1 MVIGDWWGGDCG
13 ADGIGE
19 IDGGILQRNL
29 FQFLGKTCWRIKLR
43 EGIVGGIV
51 VGGVVCG
58 VWAGIDGVVVEYCW
72 ADGIRRSVGEIS
84 LCLLCEFLNKFG
96 CLEVDVLEFI
106 GGFFIVVGVIGGH
119 WRRIGGFVGDN
130 C

>member
-19 IDGGILQRNL
+19 IDDGTLQQNL
-29 FQFLGKTCWRIKLR
+29 FQFLGKTCWRMRWR

-58 VWAGIDGVVVEYCW
+58 VWAWIDGVVV
-72 ADGIRRSVGEIS
+72 G
-84 LCLLCEFLNKFG
+84 
-96 CLEVDVLEFI
+96 
-106 GGFFIVVGVIGGH
+106 
-119 WRRIGGFVGDN
+119 
-130 C
+130 